1 MNGAMRVCT
10 ATGTTAGSIFASG
23 GLNAQNLSINGG
35 TIYQSGI
42 ATGLTIKQGTVS
54 PNQVSFI
61 YGDGS
66 GWRARFGRE
75 ATPTLDIGDN
85 GTITV
90 NGTATATDF
99 IIPSD
104 SRLKENVV
112 TVDSALD
119 KVLKMRGV
127 YFNKSDDPTRRIGVI
142 AQEVEQVL
150 PEVVHTDDSPEQMKA
165 VSYANIVGL
174 LIEAI
179 KEQQEMI
186 KKLQI

>member
-1 MNGAMRVCT
+1 MTRP
-10 ATGTTAGSIFASG
+10 
-23 GLNAQNLSINGG
+23 LQ
-35 TIYQSGI
+35 
-42 ATGLTIKQGTVS
+42 
-54 PNQVSFI
+54 
-61 YGDGS
+61 
-66 GWRARFGRE
+66 
-75 ATPTLDIGDN
+75 
-85 GTITV
+85 
-90 NGTATATDF
+90 ATDF
-99 IIPSD
+99 TIPSD
-104 SRLKENVV
+104 SRLKENVQ

-186 KKLQI
+186 KKLM

>member
-1 MNGAMRVCT
+1 MTRP
-10 ATGTTAGSIFASG
+10 
-23 GLNAQNLSINGG
+23 LQ
-35 TIYQSGI
+35 
-42 ATGLTIKQGTVS
+42 
-54 PNQVSFI
+54 
-61 YGDGS
+61 
-66 GWRARFGRE
+66 
-75 ATPTLDIGDN
+75 
-85 GTITV
+85 
-90 NGTATATDF
+90 ATDF
-99 IIPSD
+99 TIPSD
-104 SRLKENVV
+104 SRLKENVQ

-186 KKLQI
+186 DELKKQILEIKHATNQI